1 MLVSWIVLC
10 CAAVWLPAANC
21 VGYRSGDDADF
32 MIGAILPLT
41 KAGCKDVNPEGAA
54 LAEAIVHGVDRVK
67 TESDFADLI
76 EKNKIGYDIRDN
88 CGDPDK
94 TRTHAHDIA
103 KEALDYKEAKSGPK
117 PVDIVISAF
126 TNDDVASLAALQGP
140 EILAAVSY
148 SADNARLVKTKD
160 AEQIGKLVSAYP
172 EESKK
177 ILAVADIIEEF
188 DFKYVYAVAEDDV
201 EGDAAIAM
209 LEANLAD
216 DGVCM
221 EELEGD
227 YGDMIKQMNA
237 KQLVDVI
244 VVHLPEEKELAF
256 YQAMEDAN
264 ETDYTIITTQGF
276 NNDISDLNEVSLVV
290 DGGLDIFYDRKS
302 KTFTDYLQAR
312 TLPYKGRDWLQAAF
326 LGFGGNETCLTAAGS
341 GDAQCSAAK
350 DQVRAALVAGAS
362 DAEYAY
368 QAVLGM
374 AYAQMKALESG
385 EDFLEVVKGLSVEI
399 AVLAMDP
406 VRYSE
411 DLSASINNFVVKN
424 LQMKDNKLVNKYMG
438 MWNEANLEN
447 DQDALSMRKADIRW
461 SAGEKVTPES
471 VCSATCAPGSLRKF
485 TTGECCWACDRC
497 PNATASNVSNAKS
510 CSACPEGTVVRP
522 DQSGCKAYSLQYF
535 EWFGGAGAVVIVLM
549 IIGVALVLF
558 GLGVFSQNSQHEVVI
573 NANYNSLCF
582 FLLAILLLIFA
593 PVPLLVKVPSGGSCS
608 AYILM
613 FNIAI
618 AIVLGVLMSRSA
630 AVNGLFDESGEL
642 AKGTLGRYP
651 RTTIVVGVTVLQL
664 IVLIIAFSMETVLT
678 LHNLTD
684 VWDER
689 YHECSSWASSTFW
702 AGFVVNIVVSV
713 VGNSLSCSSI
723 DMEANVYELKYVLLG
738 HLMFYMWGLVELI
751 VFFRC
756 NDEHLAGGQA
766 IVALLM
772 AISFFFVYAWP
783 KMFAILFQSKGG
795 KLIPQEEE
803 EEDEEQGV
811 ITEATAVSSKAGFT
825 GQGIVS
831 VKIREE

>member
-1 MLVSWIVLC
+1 MLVAWIFV
-10 CAAVWLPAANC
+10 CAAVWLPAAHC

-41 KAGCKDVNPEGAA
+41 KPGCKEVDPEGAA

-67 TESDFADLI
+67 TESDFSDLR
-76 EKNKIGYDIRDN
+76 ENNKVGYDIRDN
-88 CGDPDK
+88 CGETAK
-94 TRTHAHDIA
+94 TRGHAHDMA
-103 KEALDYKEAKSGPK
+103 KEALDYKEAQSGPK
-117 PVDIVISAF
+117 PVDVVISAF
-126 TNDDVASLAALQGP
+126 TNEDVASLAALQGP

-148 SADNARLVKTKD
+148 SPENARLVKEKD
-160 AEQIGKLVSAYP
+160 AEQIGKLVSAFP

-201 EGDAAIAM
+201 EGDAAIAT
-209 LEANLAD
+209 LKANLAD

-221 EELEGD
+221 EELEGS
-227 YGDMIKQMNA
+227 YAEMIQQMNA

-244 VVHLPEEKELAF
+244 VVHLPEEKELEF

-264 ETDYTIITTQGF
+264 ETDYTIITTQGY
-276 NNDISDLNEVSLVV
+276 NNDVAQLNDVGLVV
-290 DGGLDIFYDRKS
+290 DGGLDIFYHRKS
-302 KTFTDYLQAR
+302 KTFADYLQAR
-312 TLPYKGRDWLQAAF
+312 TLPYTGRDWLQAAF
-326 LGFGGNETCLTAAGS
+326 LGFGGNGSCLTASGAGH
-341 GDAQCSAAK
+341 AQCVAAK
-350 DQVRAALVAGAS
+350 DKVQDALEAAAD

-374 AYAQMKALESG
+374 AYAQMKALDSDEA
-385 EDFLEVVKGLSVEI
+385 FLDVVKGLSVDI
-399 AVLAMDP
+399 SVLAMDP

-411 DLSASINNFVVKN
+411 DLSASINNFVIKN
-424 LQMKDNKLVNKYMG
+424 LQMKDNKLVPKYMG

-461 SAGEKVTPES
+461 SGGEKATPES
-471 VCSATCAPGSLRKF
+471 VCSATCAPGSLRQF
-485 TTGECCWACDRC
+485 QGGQCCWDCARC
-497 PNATASNVSNAKS
+497 PNGTASNVSNAKS

-535 EWFGGAGAVVIVLM
+535 EWFGGPGAVVIVLM

-558 GLGVFSQNSQHEVVI
+558 GLGVFSQNSHHEVVI
-573 NANYNSLCF
+573 SANYNSLCF
-582 FLLAILLLIFA
+582 FLLALLLLIFS
-593 PVPLLVKVPSGGSCS
+593 PVPLLVKPPSGGSCS

-613 FNIAI
+613 FHIAI
-618 AIVLGVLMSRSA
+618 SIVLGVLTSRSA
-630 AVNGLFDESGEL
+630 WLNGFFDESGEL

-651 RTTIVVGVTVLQL
+651 RTTVVVGVTVLQL
-664 IVLIIAFSMETVLT
+664 IILIIAFSMESILTV
-678 LHNLTD
+678 HNLTD
-684 VWDER
+684 QWDVR
-689 YHECSSWASSTFW
+689 YHECSSWASTTFW
-702 AGFVVNIVVSV
+702 AGFVFNIIISV
-713 VGNSLSCSSI
+713 VGNSMSCSSI
-723 DMEANVYELKYVLLG
+723 NMEDNVYELKYVLLG
-738 HLMFYMWGLVELI
+738 HLMFYLWGLVDLI

-783 KMFAILFQSKGG
+783 KMFAILFRSEGG

-803 EEDEEQGV
+803 DEEEHGV
-811 ITEATAVSSKAGFT
+811 ITDASAVSSKAGFT